1 MPAIEYRITEHENS
15 VLPYVPL
22 LKSVAWGESDFG
34 MRERELYDGKLGI
47 GFDNIWF
54 YSWLILFF
62 WKICIRASFI
72 TKKMDEKEL
81 VPFFF
86 FYFKENLCYKIFIF

>member
-47 GFDNIWF
+47 GFDNI
-54 YSWLILFF
+54 
-62 WKICIRASFI
+62 
-72 TKKMDEKEL
+72 
-81 VPFFF
+81 
-86 FYFKENLCYKIFIF
+86 